1 MKYALISMMVAAS
14 LCTGCAMLPKSGPT
28 AGDVAAAVPDSHFQV
43 IDVDAAVVRD
53 LLTRT
58 KPVRFSDSFGITRI
72 PSQTVNRGDVLE
84 VSVWE
89 APPAVLFNTSA
100 SGAATITSSAI
111 TFPLQMVDSDGTINV
126 PFAGHVVVA
135 GKSVQAVEADFVA
148 RLTGKANQPQVIVRL
163 AANNTAYVTVVG
175 DVAANIRMPLTPR
188 GERLL
193 DALAVAGG
201 PKASVDKMTLQV
213 TRGDVTRGMPL
224 DSVIRDPAQNIL
236 LQPGDVVTALFQPLS
251 FTALGAT
258 GRSDE
263 INYEAK
269 GISLAQALARA
280 GGVNDNRA
288 DAAGVFIFRLEP
300 PDPKVPLQ
308 ANAAAEVPVI
318 YRVNLKDPRTFF
330 VAQNFPIQNRDVLY
344 VANAPATELQKF
356 LNLVVSTVYPIESIA
371 RSIP

>member
-1 MKYALISMMVAAS
+1 MKYALISMVVAAS
-14 LCTGCAMLPKSGPT
+14 LCTGCAMLPKSGP
-28 AGDVAAAVPDSHFQV
+28 AAEDVAAAYPDGHFRV
-43 IDVDAAVVRD
+43 IDVDASVVRD

-58 KPVRFSDSFGITRI
+58 KPVRFSESFGIKGI
-72 PSQTVNRGDVLE
+72 PSQTVNRGDVIE

-89 APPAVLFNTSA
+89 APPAVLFN
-100 SGAATITSSAI
+100 AAAAGTTMTSSAI
-111 TFPLQMVDSDGTINV
+111 TFPLQMVDNDGAINV

-135 GKSVQAVEADFVA
+135 GKSVQAIEADFVA

-175 DVAANIRMPLTPR
+175 DVAANTRMPLTPR

-201 PKASVDKMTLQV
+201 PKGSVDKVTLQL
-213 TRGDVTRGMPL
+213 TRGDVTRAMSL
-224 DSVIRDPAQNIL
+224 DNVIRDPAQNIL

-263 INYEAK
+263 ISYEAK

-288 DAAGVFIFRLEP
+288 DPTGVFIFRLEAP
-300 PDPKVPLQ
+300 GPLVPVQL
-308 ANAAAEVPVI
+308 NAPAEVPVI

-344 VANAPATELQKF
+344 VANAPATEMQKF
-356 LNLVVSTVYPIESIA
+356 LNLVVSTVYPIESLV